1 MSTEQ
6 AAAPA
11 ATEAPNSP
19 LSQATPS
26 PSQPA
31 APAAPAAASDPK
43 TASPAGTEPP
53 KSEAPVR
60 PEGLPDSYWDAE
72 KNAVKTDDLVKRFNE
87 LSTKDA
93 ADAVRKNSLP
103 ASADA
108 YKVELPKEFVM
119 PSGVEFKF
127 DEKAP
132 ELAQAR
138 AMAHAKGWTQQ
149 DFSEA
154 LGIFA
159 AAKIGEEAQI
169 NTARA
174 AEVTKLGAT
183 GPARVDAVTQ
193 WMDAQGLGVLK
204 STMVTAAQ
212 VQAWEAHITRLT
224 SQGTA
229 PFSQQHRTAPEQNK
243 IPGYES
249 MSFEQRRHAQEQ
261 RAAAPRRTA

>member
-1 MSTEQ
+1 
-6 AAAPA
+6 
-11 ATEAPNSP
+11 
-19 LSQATPS
+19 
-26 PSQPA
+26 
-31 APAAPAAASDPK
+31 
-43 TASPAGTEPP
+43 
-53 KSEAPVR
+53 
-60 PEGLPDSYWDAE
+60 LPDSFWDGE
-72 KNAVKTDDLVKRFNE
+72 KNEVKIGDLTKRFNE

-93 ADAVRKNSLP
+93 AEAVRKNSLP
-103 ASADA
+103 ATPEA
-108 YKVELPKEFVM
+108 YKIELPKEFT
-119 PSGVEFKF
+119 PPAGVEFKF

-159 AAKIGEEAQI
+159 AAKVGEQATI
-169 NTARA
+169 DAART

-183 GPARVDAVTQ
+183 GAARVDAVSQ

-212 VQAWEAHITRLT
+212 VQAWETHITKLT

-229 PFSQQHRTAPEQNK
+229 SFSQSHRVAPDKDK
-243 IPGYES
+243 IPGYDT
-249 MSFEQRRHAQEQ
+249 MSFEQRRHAQELQ
-261 RAAAPRRTA
+261 RARRAG

>member
-1 MSTEQ
+1 M
-6 AAAPA
+6 
-11 ATEAPNSP
+11 
-19 LSQATPS
+19 
-26 PSQPA
+26 
-31 APAAPAAASDPK
+31 
-43 TASPAGTEPP
+43 PAGTEPP
-53 KSEAPVR
+53 KSEAPAR
-60 PEGLPDSYWDAE
+60 PEGLPDTYWDGE

-103 ASADA
+103 PSADA
-108 YKVELPKEFVM
+108 YKIELPKEFTM
-119 PSGVEFKF
+119 PQGVEFKF

-154 LGIFA
+154 LGVFA
-159 AAKIGEEAQI
+159 AAKIGEQTTI

-174 AEVTKLGAT
+174 AEIAKLGAT
-183 GPARVDAVTQ
+183 GPTRVDSVTQ

-212 VQAWEAHITRLT
+212 VQAWEAHITKLT

-229 PFSQQHRTAPEQNK
+229 PFSTSHRVPAEGNG
-243 IPGYES
+243 IPNYDG
-249 MSFEQRRHAQEQ
+249 MTFAQRREAQDQ
-261 RAAAPRRTA
+261 LAARRRA

>member
-1 MSTEQ
+1 MS
-6 AAAPA
+6 
-11 ATEAPNSP
+11 S
-19 LSQATPS
+19 PS
-26 PSQPA
+26 PSPSPSP
-31 APAAPAAASDPK
+31 APAAPAAASPPTPTSPDG
-43 TASPAGTEPP
+43 TAPAA
-53 KSEAPVR
+53 SSAPAR
-60 PEGLPDSYWDAE
+60 PDGLPDSFWDAE
-72 KNAVKTDDLVKRFNE
+72 KNEVKTGDLVKRFNE

-103 ASADA
+103 ATADA
-108 YKVELPKEFVM
+108 YKIELPKEFTM
-119 PSGVEFKF
+119 PAGVEFKF

-159 AAKIGEEAQI
+159 AAKISEQATI
-169 NTARA
+169 NAART
-174 AEVTKLGAT
+174 AEVGKLGAT
-183 GPARVDAVTQ
+183 GPQRVDAVTQ

-212 VQAWEAHITRLT
+212 VQAWEAHITKLT

-229 PFSQQHRTAPEQNK
+229 SFSQSHRVAPDDNK
-243 IPGYES
+243 IPGYET

-261 RAAAPRRTA
+261 RARRTA

>member
-1 MSTEQ
+1 V
-6 AAAPA
+6 
-11 ATEAPNSP
+11 
-19 LSQATPS
+19 
-26 PSQPA
+26 
-31 APAAPAAASDPK
+31 PAAASAP
-43 TASPAGTEPP
+43 TPASPAGTETPT
-53 KSEAPVR
+53 R
-60 PEGLPDSYWDAE
+60 PEGLPDNYWDGE
-72 KNAVKTDDLVKRFNE
+72 KNAIKTDDLVKRFNE

-103 ASADA
+103 ANADA
-108 YKVELPKEFVM
+108 YKIELPKEFVM
-119 PSGVEFKF
+119 PVGVEFKF

-159 AAKIGEEAQI
+159 AAKVAEQATI
-169 NTARA
+169 NTART
-174 AEVTKLGAT
+174 AEVGKLGAN

-193 WMDAQGLGVLK
+193 FMDAQGLGVLK
-204 STMVTAAQ
+204 STLVTAAQ
-212 VQAWEAHITRLT
+212 VQAWEAHITKLT

-229 PFSQQHRTAPEQNK
+229 SFSQSHRVAAEDNK
-243 IPGYES
+243 IPGYEN

-261 RAAAPRRTA
+261 LRARRTA

>member
-1 MSTEQ
+1 MSSPS
-6 AAAPA
+6 PA
-11 ATEAPNSP
+11 
-19 LSQATPS
+19 PS
-26 PSQPA
+26 PSAPPA
-31 APAAPAAASDPK
+31 APGAVSDP
-43 TASPAGTEPP
+43 TPTSPAGTEPP
-53 KSEAPVR
+53 KTTEAPAR
-60 PEGLPDSYWDAE
+60 PEGLPDTYWDGE
-72 KNAVKTDDLVKRFNE
+72 KNAIKTDDLVKRFNE

-93 ADAVRKNSLP
+93 AEAVRKSTLP

-108 YKVELPKEFVM
+108 YKVELPKEFVV
-119 PSGVEFKF
+119 PQGVEFKF
-127 DEKAP
+127 DEAAP

-154 LGIFA
+154 LSVFA
-159 AAKIGEEAQI
+159 AAKIGEQAQI
-169 NTARA
+169 NAART

-212 VQAWEAHITRLT
+212 VQAWEAHITKLS
-224 SQGTA
+224 SQGTM
-229 PFSQQHRTAPEQNK
+229 PFSAQHRTAPEQGK
-243 IPGYES
+243 IPNYEN

-261 RAAAPRRTA
+261 QRARRA

>member
-1 MSTEQ
+1 MSTEPVATPS
-6 AAAPA
+6 AA
-11 ATEAPNSP
+11 EPNSP
-19 LSQATPS
+19 LSSQQPS
-26 PSQPA
+26 PAPSPA
-31 APAAPAAASDPK
+31 AAAPAAASDP
-43 TASPAGTEPP
+43 TPASPATTP
-53 KSEAPVR
+53 SQTATDR
-60 PEGLPDSYWDAE
+60 PEGLPDSFWDAE
-72 KNAVKTDDLVKRFNE
+72 KNSIKTGDLIARFNE

-103 ASADA
+103 QSADA
-108 YKVELPKEFVM
+108 YKIELPKEFKM
-119 PSGVEFKF
+119 PAGVEFKF

-138 AMAHAKGWTQQ
+138 ALAHAKGWSQQ

-159 AAKIGEEAQI
+159 AAKISEQTTI
-169 NTARA
+169 DSART
-174 AEVTKLGAT
+174 AEVAKLGAT

-212 VQAWEAHITRLT
+212 VQAWEAHITKLT

-229 PFSQQHRTAPEQNK
+229 SFSQQHRVAPDDKK
-243 IPGYES
+243 IPGYEG
-249 MSFEQRRHAQEQ
+249 MSFEQRRFAQDQ
-261 RAAAPRRTA
+261 LAQRRTA